1 MVPEGLTLTLYEKEH
16 WRGWHQIREGQA
28 YHGEKGSRGLVCQK
42 IYDKPGY
49 FHSLKIEREK
59 QGKIV
64 GYWKG
69 ITASEAQQFTYTVGL
84 KSSDA
89 KLTKTQKQEKI
100 NRSFSQGFSASATV
114 SGDVGIVSGSAS
126 LKLEGKYKRDKD
138 TENTIKQ
145 ELSTTAES
153 N

>member
-42 IYDKPGY
+42 IYDKERY

-59 QGKIV
+59 QGKIT

-69 ITASEAQQFTYTVGL
+69 ITASEAQKFTYTVGL
-84 KSSDA
+84 SSSDD
-89 KLTKTQKQEKI
+89 KLSKTQKQDKI
-100 NRSFSQGFSASATV
+100 NRSFTQGFQASGTMNVNLGIFGGEGGLKATGNV
-114 SGDVGIVSGSAS
+114 SKWS
-126 LKLEGKYKRDKD
+126 E
-138 TENTIKQ
+138 
-145 ELSTTAES
+145 
-153 N
+153 